1 MKFPLMNV
9 KNGDP
14 YTLIIGLWSLIL
26 RRSQGAKVV
35 GSGFRFEANWIQEEG
50 CRKVIEDAWEQR
62 LGTDCSLGEC
72 LRGVATSLK
81 DWSVNVLGDLE
92 KRLKKAKKELERWR
106 REPIS
111 DDSFRGRRSGA
122 SK

>member
-1 MKFPLMNV
+1 MKFSLINV

-14 YTLIIGLWSLIL
+14 YHSDHRPVVIDTEMIP
-26 RRSQGAKVV
+26 RSKGG
-35 GSGFRFEANWIQEEG
+35 GSGLRFEVNWIQEEG
-50 CRKVIEDAWEQR
+50 YHKVIEDAWEQR
-62 LGTDCSLGEC
+62 SGTDCSLGEC

-111 DDSFRGRRSGA
+111 DDSI
-122 SK
+122 